1 MVAGIK
7 NSIIKKIGLTI
18 FFFII
23 IMFVAYYSFLN
34 VQIKTYLEQQGK
46 EQLVKE
52 SQVLCAEIEMFLQKY
67 IIIVEQGKN
76 NPDFIALAKEI
87 DSRHT
92 KRAHPL
98 FSKVVHQLEDI
109 NQLDKNISQ
118 PFIALTKVDDIVT
131 SIYNYE
137 ISPDYELSER
147 EWYLNTIKENKTT
160 ITTPYVDL
168 ITNKTAVTIAA
179 PLIEDGAVLG
189 AFGIDILIQDLNE
202 IMKDYNANANVD
214 VGLIYKTG
222 QVLYDPNINVS
233 LEPADVFIQELL
245 DEKVVDEILSGKNG
259 IAHYQFQGAERY
271 IAYFPVGNTD
281 LIVFTN
287 ILQAQILAPV
297 HKFLYINLSI
307 LAGLIFVTLLLLY
320 FVQRMIS
327 RPIVGICAAVE
338 DYTNDNL
345 VSLPKEYLNR
355 RDEIGV
361 LSKGIN
367 LMLYRI
373 SNYISALE
381 EKNKELINA
390 KEIINGERILF
401 KTTLR
406 SLGDGV
412 ISTDRSGNIQV
423 MNTVAEKLT
432 GWTNSEAIGLP
443 FGTVFHI
450 INEHTGQRCPD
461 PIKRTIEM
469 GKINE
474 LDECTL
480 LINKNG
486 KQIPIEDSAAPILD
500 KMGNITGA
508 VIVFR
513 DYTDKK
519 QRQDEISYLS
529 YHDQLTGLH
538 NRHFFEK
545 ELKRLDCEKT
555 LPLSLVMLDVN
566 GLKLTND
573 AFGHQMGDKLLQS
586 IAVNIRKVCRESDAI
601 CRIGGDEFI
610 LLLPNT
616 TYDETE
622 LIVKRIYRE
631 IEKSELENI
640 VISLSIG
647 WETKTQIEQDIMEV
661 YAKAEDSMYRKKI
674 IESQSMRN
682 KTIQI
687 IINTLNETNHREK
700 IHSENVSIISRK
712 IAEVLGL
719 DQEMLQEIETAGL
732 LHDIGK
738 ITIDSSLLDKPGTL
752 TNVEYEM
759 IKKHAEVGYQ
769 ILKSVDAYSNLSD
782 SVLSHHERWDGA
794 GYPRGLKGEDIPLV
808 ARIITVADAYEAMTA
823 KRTYRE
829 TISKKEAVNEL
840 VRCAGTQFDPAII
853 KAFCEHYDAF

>member
-1 MVAGIK
+1 MVAGVK
-7 NSIIKKIGLTI
+7 SSIIKKIGLTI

-34 VQIKTYLEQQGK
+34 VQIKTYLEQRGK
-46 EQLVKE
+46 EQLIKE
-52 SQVLCAEIEMFLQKY
+52 SQFLCAEIEMFLQKY
-67 IIIVEQGKN
+67 IVIVEHGKN
-76 NPDFIALAKEI
+76 NPDFIALAKEV
-87 DSRHT
+87 DSRQT

-98 FSKVVHQLEDI
+98 FSKVIHQLEDI
-109 NQLDKNISQ
+109 NGLDESMSQ
-118 PFIALTKVDDIVT
+118 PFIALTKANDIVT
-131 SIYNYE
+131 NSYDYE
-137 ISPDYELSER
+137 IAPDYLLSDR
-147 EWYLNTIKENKTT
+147 EWYRNTIKENKTS
-160 ITTPYVDL
+160 ITAPYVDY

-222 QVLYDPNINVS
+222 QILYDPSINPS
-233 LEPADVFIQELL
+233 LEPADVFIQDLL
-245 DEKVVDEILSGKNG
+245 EEEVAAKLLSGESGLASYYDQREEK
-259 IAHYQFQGAERY
+259 Y
-271 IAYFPVGNTD
+271 IAYFPVRDTN

-287 ILQAQILAPV
+287 VLQAQILAPV

-307 LAGLIFVTLLLLY
+307 LAGLILVTLLLLY

-338 DYTNDNL
+338 DYTKDNL
-345 VSLPKEYLNR
+345 VSLPKEYLKR
-355 RDEIGV
+355 QDEIGI
-361 LSKGIN
+361 LAKGIN

-381 EKNKELINA
+381 EKNKELVNA

-412 ISTDRSGNIQV
+412 ISTDRSGSVQV
-423 MNTVAEKLT
+423 MNTVAETLT
-432 GWTNSEAIGLP
+432 GWTSSEATGLP
-443 FGTVFHI
+443 FDTVFHI
-450 INEHTGQRCPD
+450 INEHTGERCPD
-461 PIKRTIEM
+461 PIRRTIEI

-474 LDECTL
+474 LDECTI

-513 DYTDKK
+513 DYTEKK
-519 QRQDEISYLS
+519 QKQDEISYLS

-545 ELKRLDCEKT
+545 ALKKLDSET
-555 LPLSLVMLDVN
+555 NLPLSLVMLDVN

-586 IAVNIRKVCRESDAI
+586 IAVNIRKVCRESDII

-616 TYDETE
+616 DYGEAE
-622 LIVKRIYRE
+622 LVVKRIYRE

-647 WETKTQIEQDIMEV
+647 WETKTKMEESIMEV

-674 IESQSMRN
+674 IESQSMRH

-687 IINTLNETNHREK
+687 IINTLNQTNHREK
-700 IHSENVSIISRK
+700 LHSENVSILSKK
-712 IAEVLGL
+712 IAEFLGL
-719 DQEMLQEIETAGL
+719 DQEMRQEIETAGL

-738 ITIDSSLLDKPGTL
+738 ITIDSSLLDKPGKL
-752 TNVEYEM
+752 TNAEYEM
-759 IKKHAEVGYQ
+759 IKKHSEVGYQ

-794 GYPRGLKGEDIPLV
+794 GYPRGLKGEEIPLV

-840 VRCAGTQFDPAII
+840 IRCAGTQFDPAII
-853 KAFCEHYDAF
+853 RALCEHYDSF